1 MKRPTASRSAA
12 MSLGG
17 GRPIKRLL
25 FVTSRAGL
33 ARNIGARAT
42 DKALKMILDGGHVVV
57 PTIRAGL
64 KHPDAAQRV
73 VARALRRH
81 RDVHGV
87 VILGGYDV
95 VPSQRLDCLPPR
107 LRKVISKIQDAGDYD
122 HDDYIVWSD
131 DVYGDPD
138 GDGEPDYAVSRI
150 PDGRSR
156 RLFFAALTAPAAQ
169 VATRRGMRNKM
180 RPFADH
186 VFAKLP
192 GSGRMR
198 RSAPTNQA
206 RLPRRALH
214 GSRVYLLLHGLAAKG
229 GCFWGESSRGHPLA
243 MGVKDAP
250 GAGAVVLAGSCWGG
264 LIARRSAYH
273 HQEGMPPAPRTARH
287 SIALAALSSGARA
300 FIGSTGENWSP
311 TQSPYEYFSAPLP
324 RAFWVSLLAGAP
336 PAKAL
341 LEAKHAFA
349 LEMPHGFAPGTQEE
363 AIEFKTYSQY
373 TCLGLGW

>member
-1 MKRPTASRSAA
+1 

-25 FVTSRAGL
+25 FVTSRTAL

-42 DKALKMILDGGHVVV
+42 DKALKMIVDGGHAVL

-64 KHPDAAQRV
+64 KHPDSAHRM

-107 LRKVISKIQDAGDYD
+107 LRKVISAIEDPDDYD

-150 PDGRSR
+150 PDGRSA
-156 RLFFAALTAPAAQ
+156 RLLFAALTAPAAQ
-169 VATRRGMRNKM
+169 VETRRGLRNKR
-180 RPFADH
+180 RPFADR
-186 VFAKLP
+186 VFTRLP

-198 RSAPTNQA
+198 RSSPTHDA
-206 RLPRRALH
+206 RLPHGALR
-214 GSRVYLLLHGLAAKG
+214 GSHVYLLLHGLAGKG

-243 MGVKDAP
+243 MGVKDVP

-264 LIARRSAYH
+264 LVAQKSAH
-273 HQEGMPPAPRTARH
+273 HDQDGTPPAPRTARH
-287 SIALAALSSGARA
+287 SIALAALGNGVRA
-300 FIGSTGENWSP
+300 FVGSTGENWSP
-311 TQSPYEYFSAPLP
+311 TQSPYDYFAAPLH
-324 RAFWVSLLAGAP
+324 RAFWLSLLAGAS

-349 LEMPHGFAPGTQEE
+349 LKMPHGFAPGTQEE